1 MEAAMDPVIPKL
13 QRTRLF
19 AQLPEEAIADLI
31 AVPGVE
37 SGAAGEVVITEPG
50 DLVVLLEG
58 GLAMTSRNEAGE
70 HVAQFAVDEA
80 THDPVILYTLPVGAR
95 LVLTQPSVYV
105 LIDGELLDGML
116 AGKQELKS
124 MAALEEGVRER
135 ISSLMN
141 AQLFKHMPF
150 EHLVRCAEAMQE
162 NEVRAGEEVVTQG
175 GPGDYFYVVKA
186 GSADVWRTDADGN
199 SVKVATLGAGASFG
213 EEALLKGEPRNA
225 TVRMAT
231 PGRVLRL
238 GKEDFDQLLKTQL
251 LHEISA
257 EEARR
262 LTDFGGAAFI
272 DCRYEEE
279 WELWRLKGARL
290 VPLDQIRERSR
301 GLDPK
306 REYIVYCRTGRRS
319 RAAAFLMRQAGL
331 NAVSLKGGIAEW
343 PYEREASELE

>member
-1 MEAAMDPVIPKL
+1 MEPVIPKL
-13 QRTRLF
+13 KRTRLF
-19 AQLPEEAIADLI
+19 AQLSDEAIADLI

-37 SGAAGEVVITEPG
+37 SGPAGDVVITEPG

-58 GLAMTSRNEAGE
+58 GLRMTSRDETGE
-70 HVAQFAVDEA
+70 HVAQFSIDEA
-80 THDPVILYTLPVGAR
+80 THDPVILYTIPAGAR
-95 LVLTQPSVYV
+95 LVLTRPAVYV
-105 LIDGELLDGML
+105 LIDGERLDGML
-116 AGKQELKS
+116 AGKQEVKS
-124 MAALEEGVRER
+124 MAALDEGVRER

-150 EHLVRCAEAMQE
+150 EHLVRCASAMQE
-162 NEVRAGEEVVTQG
+162 DEVSAGEEVVSQG
-175 GPGDYFYVVKA
+175 GPGDFFYVIKT
-186 GSADVWRTDADGN
+186 GSAEVWRADTSRDA
-199 SVKVATLGAGASFG
+199 VKVATLGPGASFG

-225 TVRMAT
+225 TVRMTTA
-231 PGRVLRL
+231 GRVLKL
-238 GKEDFDQLLKTQL
+238 GKEDFDRLLKSEL
-251 LHEISA
+251 LHEITA
-257 EEARR
+257 DEARR
-262 LTDFGGAAFI
+262 NVDFRGAAFI

-331 NAVSLKGGIAEW
+331 NAVALKGGIAEW
-343 PYEREASELE
+343 PYEREASDLE